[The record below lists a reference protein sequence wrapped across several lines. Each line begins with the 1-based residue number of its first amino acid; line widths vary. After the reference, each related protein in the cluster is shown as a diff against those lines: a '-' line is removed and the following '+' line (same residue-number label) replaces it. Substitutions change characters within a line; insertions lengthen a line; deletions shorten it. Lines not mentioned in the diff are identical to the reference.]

1 MQGHERRDELRG
13 ELRAQID
20 GAKAQFEAT
29 NAKIEQKAGRNLFLA
44 VFSGIIFAA
53 VFVVTLFTVKWA
65 FIALVAALVTV
76 ALVELAAAFR
86 VAGRR
91 VPRVGAAIGGLTI
104 VAGAAFFGAK
114 GLLLALF
121 AASVLLVLWRL
132 VEGLVPAWEVPP
144 KTLIRD
150 VFSGLFALVYV
161 PFLAS
166 TAVLLVQAPNGE
178 WWVFALVLVV
188 VSVDVGAYAAG
199 VTLGK
204 HKMTPRISPNKTWEG
219 FAGAAVVAVSIL
231 RWLDHTVVASTATSA
246 GNFRTEVIVGLL
258 RLLVSGALRPTIGA
272 VEFCNAREHPLQR
285 LEPLPQQG
293 SGGMDGHG
301 LHAALQPAIPCLQA
315 VERLGQILDNG
326 LAIGLL
332 RFCHGLLQ
340 QQK

>member
-1 MQGHERRDELRG
+1 MSGHDRRDELRG

-20 GAKAQFEAT
+20 GAKAHFEAT

-44 VFSGIIFAA
+44 VISGVIFAGA
-53 VFVVTLFTVKWA
+53 FVVTLFTVQWA
-65 FIALVAALVTV
+65 FIALIAVIVTV

-91 VPRVGAAIGGLTI
+91 VPRVGVALGGLII
-104 VAGAAFFGAK
+104 VSGAALFGSE

-121 AASVLLVLWRL
+121 AASMLLIIWRL
-132 VEGLVPAWEVPP
+132 IEGLVPAWEVPP

-166 TAVLLVQAPNGE
+166 TAVLLVQAPNGQ
-178 WWVFALVLVV
+178 WWVFALVLIV

-219 FAGAAVVAVSIL
+219 FGGAALFAAISGVTISLLALEQPWWVGVLLGAVVL
-231 RWLDHTVVASTATSA
+231 LTAT
-246 GNFRTEVIVGLL
+246 GGDLTESLIKRNLGVKDMSSWI
-258 RLLVSGALRPTIGA
+258 P
-272 VEFCNAREHPLQR
+272 
-285 LEPLPQQG
+285 
-293 SGGMDGHG
+293 GHG
-301 LHAALQPAIPCLQA
+301 GFLD
-315 VERLGQILDNG
+315 RLDSL
-326 LAIGLL
+326 LPSAIGVYGVALSL
-332 RFCHGLLQ
+332 GVFA
-340 QQK
+340 

>member
-1 MQGHERRDELRG
+1 MPGQDRRDELRG
-13 ELRAQID
+13 ELRAQLD
-20 GAKAQFEAT
+20 GAKAHLEAT

-44 VFSGIIFAA
+44 VLSGLIFAA
-53 VFVVTLFTVKWA
+53 AFLVTLFTVKWA

-86 VAGRR
+86 TGGRR
-91 VPRVGAAIGGLTI
+91 VPRVGAALGGLII
-104 VAGAAFFGAK
+104 VSGAAFYGAK

-121 AASVLLVLWRL
+121 AASVLLVIWRL
-132 VEGLVPAWEVPP
+132 IEGLVPAWEVPP

-166 TAVLLVQAPNGE
+166 LTVLLIQVPNGQ

-219 FAGAAVVAVSIL
+219 FAGAAVVAVVAGVAISL
-231 RWLDHTVVASTATSA
+231 LALEQPWWVGVVLGLVVLLTAT
-246 GNFRTEVIVGLL
+246 GGDLTESLIKRNLGVKDMSSWI
-258 RLLVSGALRPTIGA
+258 P
-272 VEFCNAREHPLQR
+272 
-285 LEPLPQQG
+285 
-293 SGGMDGHG
+293 GHG
-301 LHAALQPAIPCLQA
+301 GFLDRLDSLLPSAVGVYGVALS
-315 VERLGQILDNG
+315 LGV
-326 LAIGLL
+326 LA
-332 RFCHGLLQ
+332 
-340 QQK
+340 